1 MSSGQKKNSLKL
13 APDPVL
19 PTVAATLAFCTPNPS
34 VLWVHLRGKMSLL
47 TQKFLFGRC
56 AILLHNQNAHDINVV
71 TICNN
76 GNKSLIG
83 KQTKT
88 DNSCRYKGGLR
99 SAMQL
104 PLSKLL
110 TDVTQKNLCSSILW
124 AHPDKQLI
132 PCITG
137 IDQSVRDWLRWRW
150 IHIVVQ
156 TAVPRLKNVAPVM
169 IGPSSKRNPDERIG
183 WFQQRAPMFHMIC
196 FMSVFCANIR
206 DVTYI
211 HLSWCWC

>member
-47 TQKFLFGRC
+47 KHTKISFWALRHPLAQSKC
-56 AILLHNQNAHDINVV
+56 TWHK
-71 TICNN
+71 CSNN

-110 TDVTQKNLCSSILW
+110 IDVTQKNLCSSILW

-169 IGPSSKRNPDERIG
+169 IGPSSKRNLDERIG